1 MKPSNNNRHGYFAL
15 LGFCFVLVLLAPGCA
30 LFGPSVQK
38 AQEVAEKRQELLN
51 QAATNFEAAGKE
63 LDALIT
69 EYNTAKATGDTTAIE
84 AIEQVL
90 PSAIAKYKSAESAY
104 KSAEDVFK
112 AAVQDFKDA
121 KSTSDYLGTVFGW
134 ITAGLG
140 AVFGGGAMVGRAKA
154 REAVEGVTAALEK
167 TKANP
172 AKWESAKSEMQAKLS
187 TGALKVIDNLRP

>member
-1 MKPSNNNRHGYFAL
+1 MKPIDNNRPGYFL
-15 LGFCFVLVLLAPGCA
+15 LGFCLVLVLLAPGCA

-38 AQEVAEKRQELLN
+38 AQEIAEKRQELLSR
-51 QAATNFEAAGKE
+51 AAQNFEAAGKE
-63 LDALIT
+63 LETLIN

-90 PSAIAKYKSAESAY
+90 PGAVAKYKAAEDAF
-104 KSAEDVFK
+104 KSAQDVYA

-140 AVFGGGAMVGRAKA
+140 AVFGGGAMLGRARA

-167 TKANP
+167 TKADP
-172 AKWESAKSEMQAKLS
+172 SKWESAKSEMQAKLS
-187 TGALKVIDNLRP
+187 TGALKVIDKLRP

>member
-1 MKPSNNNRHGYFAL
+1 MKPLPILLLTFAL
-15 LGFCFVLVLLAPGCA
+15 CAAIMLPGCA

-38 AQEVAEKRQELLN
+38 AQEVAEKRQDLLN

-63 LDALIT
+63 LEALIN

-90 PSAIAKYKSAESAY
+90 PSAVAKYKAAEDAY
-104 KSAEDVFK
+104 KSALDVYQ

-140 AVFGGGAMVGRAKA
+140 AVFGGGAMVGRARA

-167 TKANP
+167 TKADP
-172 AKWESAKSEMQAKLS
+172 AKWPEARTSMQASLS
-187 TGALKVIDNLRP
+187 TGALKIIDKLRP